1 MRFLHRFTLAAALL
15 FLAACASTP
24 DPELTEKEYYDE
36 AKAAIDANNF
46 SLATKNLEALETRYP
61 FGRYAEQ
68 AQLDLI
74 YARYNNLDLEGAR
87 AAADRFIRLHPQS
100 PHVDYAYYI
109 KGIASYNLDIGL
121 AIQYFPAVDVT
132 SRDPGE
138 MRRAFDDF
146 SQLLTRY
153 PDSIYASDAEQRMI
167 EIRNRLSEY
176 ELHAARYY
184 LKREAYIAGA
194 NRASHI
200 VQNFPNTSAVEPAL
214 TIMVETYRLLGM
226 DSQADDA
233 LAVLAANFP
242 DSDSF
247 DDAMKFKP
255 SEIQKQQRSL
265 LGVVTFGLFE

>member
-1 MRFLHRFTLAAALL
+1 MRLLNRFIFAIALL
-15 FLAACASTP
+15 FLGACASTP
-24 DPELTEKEYYDE
+24 EPELTEKEYYDE
-36 AKAAIDANNF
+36 AKKAIDARNF
-46 SLATKNLEALETRYP
+46 SLATKQLEALETRYP

-109 KGIASYNLDIGL
+109 RGIASYNLDIGL
-121 AIQYFPAVDVT
+121 AAQYFPSIDVT

-146 SQLLTRY
+146 SQLLTRF
-153 PDSIYASDAEQRMI
+153 PDSNYASDAEQRMI
-167 EIRNRLSEY
+167 EIRNRLSDY

-184 LKREAYIAGA
+184 LKREAYIAAA

-200 VQNFPNTSAVEPAL
+200 VKNYPNTAAVESAL
-214 TIMVETYRLLGM
+214 IIMVETYRLLGM
-226 DSQADDA
+226 NNQADDA
-233 LAVLAANFP
+233 LAVLAANYP
-242 DSDSF
+242 DSSAF
-247 DDAMKFKP
+247 DKSMRFKAK
-255 SEIQKQQRSL
+255 EIKKQQRSL
-265 LGVVTFGLFE
+265 FGVVTFGLFE

>member
-1 MRFLHRFTLAAALL
+1 MRFLHRFTLTATLL
-15 FLAACASTP
+15 LLGACASTP

-36 AKAAIDANNF
+36 AKAAIDAKNF

-74 YARYNNLDLEGAR
+74 YARYNNINLEGAR

-100 PHVDYAYYI
+100 PHADYAYYI
-109 KGIASYNLDIGL
+109 RGIASYNLDIGL
-121 AIQYFPAVDVT
+121 ASQYFPAVDVT

-153 PDSIYASDAEQRMI
+153 PNSNYAADAEQRMV

-184 LKREAYIAGA
+184 LKREAYIAAA

-200 VQNFPNTSAVEPAL
+200 VKNFPNTSAVEPAL

-226 DSQADDA
+226 SSQADDA
-233 LAVLAANFP
+233 LDVLAANFP
-242 DSDSF
+242 DSESF
-247 DDAMKFKP
+247 DKSMRFKP

>member
-1 MRFLHRFTLAAALL
+1 MRLLHRLTLATALL
-15 FLAACASTP
+15 LLGACASTP

-74 YARYNNLDLEGAR
+74 YARYNNIDLEGAR

-109 KGIASYNLDIGL
+109 RGIASYNMDIGL
-121 AIQYFPAVDVT
+121 ATQYFPAVDIT

-138 MRRAFDDF
+138 MRKAFDDF

-153 PDSIYASDAEQRMI
+153 PDSNYAADAEQRMI

-184 LKREAYIAGA
+184 LKREAYISAA

-200 VQNFPNTSAVEPAL
+200 VKSYPNTSAVEPAL

-247 DDAMKFKP
+247 DNDMKFKP

>member
-1 MRFLHRFTLAAALL
+1 MRFISRLALAASFVLL
-15 FLAACASTP
+15 GACASTP
-24 DPELTEKEYYDE
+24 EPELTEKEYYDE
-36 AKAAIDANNF
+36 AKAAIKANNF
-46 SLATKNLEALETRYP
+46 SLAAKNLEALETRYP

-109 KGIASYNLDIGL
+109 RGMASYNLDIGL
-121 AIQYFPAVDVT
+121 ATQYFPAVDVT

-138 MRRAFDDF
+138 MRKAFDDF
-146 SQLLTRY
+146 SQLITRY
-153 PDSIYASDAEQRMI
+153 PDSKYASDAEQRMI

-184 LKREAYIAGA
+184 LKREAYIAAA

-200 VQNFPNTSAVEPAL
+200 TKKFPNTSAVEPAL
-214 TIMVETYRLLGM
+214 TIMVEVYRLLGM

-242 DSDSF
+242 DSKSF
-247 DDAMKFKP
+247 DKNMRFKP
-255 SEIQKQQRSL
+255 SEIKKQQRSL